1 MSLNLK
7 YKILFISAV
16 PFASRLRSM
25 LIAALSHCRLF
36 ENFMQEFQLSG
47 MEDKQV
53 YFLFRSARILWKM
66 HRTGSTIK
74 AVPVIKS
81 RVGTA
86 S

>member
-47 MEDKQV
+47 WTTNRNIFYSGAHAFYGKC
-53 YFLFRSARILWKM
+53 
-66 HRTGSTIK
+66 
-74 AVPVIKS
+74 
-81 RVGTA
+81 TA
-86 S
+86 PGVQ

>member
-47 MEDKQV
+47 MADKQV
-53 YFLFRSARILWKM
+53 YFLF
-66 HRTGSTIK
+66 
-74 AVPVIKS
+74 
-81 RVGTA
+81 
-86 S
+86 

>member
-1 MSLNLK
+1 M
-7 YKILFISAV
+7 V

-66 HRTGSTIK
+66 HRTRSTIK
-74 AVPVIKS
+74 TVPFNLS
-81 RVGTA
+81 HVGTT